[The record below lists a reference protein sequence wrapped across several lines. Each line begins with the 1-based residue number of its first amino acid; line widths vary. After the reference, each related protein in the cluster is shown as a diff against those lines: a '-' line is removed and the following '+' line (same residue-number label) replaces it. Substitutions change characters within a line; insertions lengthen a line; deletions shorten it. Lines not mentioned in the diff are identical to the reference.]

1 LVFCVE
7 NKGVFE
13 TALLVS
19 VNASL
24 VLVDVVL
31 EKDLRKGIARKIS
44 IPVMQRK
51 RMSSIMEYP

>member
-1 LVFCVE
+1 LGFCVE